1 MSQSINIVTLMEE
14 NPNTK
19 LSKPYQ
25 GKLINKLKDNFST
38 EEQQLFISSFYLYLN
53 YKSDEFIIDLD
64 DIWRWLGFTRK
75 DNTKRLLEKY
85 FKPDIDFKIVF
96 LRTEENTSI
105 GRPSERIMLNI
116 KTFKKM
122 CLKANTSKANEIHE
136 YYIKLEETLHEV
148 IDEESNE
155 LRLQL
160 EMKDEIIQKKEKLIT
175 KKDKLIEKKEKL
187 IEQKDELI
195 EQKDGL
201 IEKRDEKIKKLQRET
216 QVVDGRNVCYL
227 CTSEEK
233 ESEGIY
239 TVGKASNLKNRLDNY
254 NGNKLSNFKMVYYIS
269 CKSVPLMDAI
279 EKIILSK
286 LNKYKIISS
295 RDVFQL
301 PEGQDV
307 SFFTKSFEYLRKF
320 CDDIEDDLVLE
331 ERTEEEI
338 KQITDEI
345 YEDNKEAKSEYNKE
359 YRLENHEDILE
370 REACFRDLNRGILR
384 ERNTDYAF
392 NNRDKLLEVRRE
404 KYETKTE
411 EEKEHKKEYMKIYRK
426 ENSEKIA
433 ESKKIYKEEKKEVME
448 ERINCSCGSIVTR
461 QNMATHLKTDRHKK
475 YIETGKTINELRK
488 EDYVICMCGISIS
501 KRGVKRH
508 EGSKIHK
515 SYVEAHKVN

>member
-1 MSQSINIVTLMEE
+1 MEE

-64 DIWRWLGFTRK
+64 DIWTWLGFTRK

-96 LRTEENTSI
+96 LRSEENTSI
-105 GRPSERIMLNI
+105 GRPSEKIMLNI
-116 KTFKKM
+116 KTFKKF

-160 EMKDEIIQKKEKLIT
+160 EMKDEIIQKK
-175 KKDKLIEKKEKL
+175 
-187 IEQKDELI
+187 DELI

-201 IEKRDEKIKKLQRET
+201 IEKKDEKIKKLQRET

-286 LNKYKIISS
+286 LNI
-295 RDVFQL
+295 
-301 PEGQDV
+301 
-307 SFFTKSFEYLRKF
+307 YLT
-320 CDDIEDDLVLE
+320 L
-331 ERTEEEI
+331 
-338 KQITDEI
+338 
-345 YEDNKEAKSEYNKE
+345 
-359 YRLENHEDILE
+359 
-370 REACFRDLNRGILR
+370 
-384 ERNTDYAF
+384 
-392 NNRDKLLEVRRE
+392 
-404 KYETKTE
+404 
-411 EEKEHKKEYMKIYRK
+411 
-426 ENSEKIA
+426 
-433 ESKKIYKEEKKEVME
+433 
-448 ERINCSCGSIVTR
+448 
-461 QNMATHLKTDRHKK
+461 
-475 YIETGKTINELRK
+475 
-488 EDYVICMCGISIS
+488 
-501 KRGVKRH
+501 
-508 EGSKIHK
+508 
-515 SYVEAHKVN
+515 

>member
-38 EEQQLFISSFYLYLN
+38 NEQQLFITSFYCYLN
-53 YKSDEFIIDLD
+53 YKSNEFVIDLD
-64 DIWRWLGFTRK
+64 DIWTWLGFARK
-75 DNTKRLLEKY
+75 TNAKNVLEKQFNKETDY
-85 FKPDIDFKIVF
+85 LVLPQA
-96 LRTEENTSI
+96 RENLSG
-105 GRPSERIMLNI
+105 GRPSEKIMLNI
-116 KTFKKM
+116 KTFKKF

-160 EMKDEIIQKKEKLIT
+160 EMKDEIIQKK
-175 KKDKLIEKKEKL
+175 
-187 IEQKDELI
+187 DELI

-201 IEKRDEKIKKLQRET
+201 LEKRDEKIKKLQRET

-227 CTSEEK
+227 CTSDEK

-239 TVGKASNLKNRLDNY
+239 TVGKASNLKNRLDKY
-254 NGNKLSNFKMVYYIS
+254 NANKLSNFKMVYYIS

-286 LNKYKIISS
+286 LNKYKIIAS

-320 CDDIEDDLVLE
+320 CEDIEDDLVLE
-331 ERTEEEI
+331 ERSEDEI
-338 KQITDEI
+338 KALKDEI

-370 REACFRDLNRGILR
+370 REAYFRDLNRGHLR
-384 ERNTDYAF
+384 ERNSDYAF

-404 KYETKTE
+404 KYETRTE
-411 EEKEHKKEYMKIYRK
+411 EQKENKKEYMKIYRK
-426 ENSEKIA
+426 ENAEKIA
-433 ESKKIYKEEKKEVME
+433 ESKKIYNEEKKEVME
-448 ERINCSCGSIVTR
+448 ERINCACGSIVTR
-461 QNMATHLKTDRHKK
+461 QNMTTHLKTDRHKK
-475 YIETGKTINELRK
+475 YIETGKTVNELRK

-501 KRGVKRH
+501 KRGIKRH

-515 SYVEAHKVN
+515 SYVEANKVN

>member
-1 MSQSINIVTLMEE
+1 MEE

-38 EEQQLFISSFYLYLN
+38 NEQQLFITSFYCYLN
-53 YKSDEFIIDLD
+53 YKSNEFVIDLD
-64 DIWRWLGFTRK
+64 DIWTWLGFARK
-75 DNTKRLLEKY
+75 TNAKNVLEKQFNKETDY
-85 FKPDIDFKIVF
+85 LVLPQA
-96 LRTEENTSI
+96 RENLSG
-105 GRPSERIMLNI
+105 GRPSEKIMLNI
-116 KTFKKM
+116 KTFKKF

-160 EMKDEIIQKKEKLIT
+160 EMKDEIIQKK
-175 KKDKLIEKKEKL
+175 
-187 IEQKDELI
+187 DELI

-201 IEKRDEKIKKLQRET
+201 LEKRDEKIKKLQRET

-227 CTSEEK
+227 CTSDEK

-239 TVGKASNLKNRLDNY
+239 TVGKASNLKNRLDKY
-254 NGNKLSNFKMVYYIS
+254 NANKLSNFKMVYYIS

-286 LNKYKIISS
+286 LNKYKIIAS

-320 CDDIEDDLVLE
+320 CEDIEDDLVLE
-331 ERTEEEI
+331 ERSEDEI
-338 KQITDEI
+338 KALKDEI

-370 REACFRDLNRGILR
+370 REAYFRDLNRGHLR
-384 ERNTDYAF
+384 ERNSDYAF

-404 KYETKTE
+404 KYETRTE
-411 EEKEHKKEYMKIYRK
+411 EQKENKKEYMKIYRK
-426 ENSEKIA
+426 ENAEKIA
-433 ESKKIYKEEKKEVME
+433 ESKKIYNEEKKEVME
-448 ERINCSCGSIVTR
+448 ERINCACGSIVTR
-461 QNMATHLKTDRHKK
+461 QNMTTHLKTDRHKK
-475 YIETGKTINELRK
+475 YIETGKTVNELRK

-501 KRGVKRH
+501 KRGIKRH

-515 SYVEAHKVN
+515 SYVEANKVN